1 MNWLEALIL
10 GLIQGLTEF
19 LPVSSSGHLEIGKA
33 LLGIEAGETLMFT
46 VVVHGAT
53 VLSTIFVFR
62 KDLWTLFSDSL
73 SLKWNDSTRYNLK
86 LLISMVPVVILGLF
100 FKEEIEQFF
109 TGRVVFVGTMLL
121 ITAALLASTYLRK
134 SNKRE
139 IGYLDGLVIGLAQAI
154 AVLPGISR
162 SGATI
167 SMGLLLGN
175 KREEVTRFSFLMV
188 LVPIIGANAK
198 DILDTGFAG
207 MERIGFMPLAVGF
220 VAAFLS
226 GLLAC
231 KAMISIV
238 KKGGLLWFALYCA
251 VLGIVA
257 IVLG

>member
-1 MNWLEALIL
+1 
-10 GLIQGLTEF
+10 
-19 LPVSSSGHLEIGKA
+19 
-33 LLGIEAGETLMFT
+33 
-46 VVVHGAT
+46 
-53 VLSTIFVFR
+53 
-62 KDLWTLFSDSL
+62 
-73 SLKWNDSTRYNLK
+73 
-86 LLISMVPVVILGLF
+86 
-100 FKEEIEQFF
+100 
-109 TGRVVFVGTMLL
+109 MLL

-167 SMGLLLGN
+167 STGLLLGN